1 MIKNPFIFNTD
12 DEIISGTILCNKTS
26 AVPPKF
32 IFLHGAGASIK
43 ERVYGIAPSIIDVGT
58 SILTIDFSGHGES
71 TGELKKS
78 SLEKRVN
85 EAKHAINKFAS
96 KESLT
101 ICGVSM
107 GGYVAIKL
115 LELYKIDTLILF
127 CPAIYDKKAYNI
139 RFDAGFTEVIRTPE
153 SWRNTDVLPLLE
165 EFTGKLLIVMGDKD
179 EVIPRE
185 VIELIINN
193 AKKANKKEVYI
204 IPDCPHRINTW
215 VLNHEKELIR
225 LQQKVIEYLR

>member
-1 MIKNPFIFNTD
+1 MIKNSFTFNAD
-12 DEIISGTILCNKTS
+12 DEVIAGTILSNENS
-26 AVPPKF
+26 VIPPKF
-32 IFLHGAGASIK
+32 IFLHGAGAGIK
-43 ERVYGIAPSIIDVGT
+43 ERIYGIAPSIIDVGT

-71 TGELKKS
+71 TGDLKKS

-101 ICGVSM
+101 VCGVSM

-115 LELYKIDTLILF
+115 LEFYKIDTLILF

-153 SWRNTDVLPLLE
+153 SWRNTDILPLLE
-165 EFTGKLLIVMGDKD
+165 AFTGKLLIVIGDKD
-179 EVIPRE
+179 EVIPQE
-185 VIELIINN
+185 VIELIVNN
-193 AKKANKKEVYI
+193 ANQTNKKEVYI
-204 IPDCPHRINTW
+204 IPGCPHRINTW
-215 VLNHEKELIR
+215 VLDHEKELIK
-225 LQQKVIEYLR
+225 LQKKVVEYL